1 MGLHLGKILIRGAKQ
16 LLTLRGSRTP
26 RCGTGLNELGIVG
39 DGAALIVDG
48 VLCEVGPSR
57 RVENLAAARDAVE
70 INAAGRVV
78 MPGFIDCHTHLAF
91 PPPAVADEHREAAA
105 RALVTDTAKRTA
117 ARWLAYIGA
126 MARHGTTT
134 VEIKTGA
141 GPNED
146 AEKKMLR
153 VLSILQD
160 EPLDLVPTFLFRL
173 PPREGINQA
182 AFEEYAK
189 MLFGDLFPRIRK
201 RNLAQFADLAWDAEP
216 LHHPFFDRYLAA
228 ARAAGFACKVHA
240 DGMNAAAAI
249 AMAVRNLAVSIDH
262 LEHATPSEVSMLAG
276 SPTMATLLPSAS
288 FHSGLG
294 NAPVRVLVDAGVPI
308 ALGSNF
314 HVRHN
319 PTLNMQTV
327 VSLACLRLGLTP
339 AEAISAAT
347 INGAHALGRAAKTGS
362 LEPGKDADIVMLNVS
377 DYRDL
382 GSHFGANLVHATM
395 KRGEMIYREGNIIA
409 PRSRNK
415 LTGTSL
421 VLH

>member
-1 MGLHLGKILIRGAKQ
+1 LGCRLGKILIRGAKQ

-26 RCGTGLNELGIVG
+26 RCGAGLNELGIIA
-39 DGAALIVDG
+39 DGALLIVDG
-48 VLCEVGPSR
+48 ILREVGPSR
-57 RVENLAAARDAVE
+57 RVENLAAARDAAE

-91 PPPAVADEHREAAA
+91 PPPDVADEHREVAA
-105 RALVTDTAKRTA
+105 RTLTADTGKRTA
-117 ARWLAYIGA
+117 ARWLAYLGA

-173 PPREGINQA
+173 PPREAMSQA
-182 AFEEYAK
+182 AIEEYAK
-189 MLFGDLFPRIRK
+189 GLFGDLLPRIRK

-216 LHHPFFDRYLAA
+216 SHHSWFDRYLAA
-228 ARAAGFACKVHA
+228 ARAAGFGCKVHA
-240 DGMNAAAAI
+240 DGMYTAAAI

-262 LEHATPSEVSMLAG
+262 LERATPSEVSMLAG
-276 SPTMATLLPSAS
+276 SPTMATLLPCAS

-294 NAPVRVLVDAGVPI
+294 NAPARALVDAGVAI

-314 HVRHN
+314 NARHN

-347 INGAHALGRAAKTGS
+347 INGAHALGCAAKTGS
-362 LEPGKDADIVMLNVS
+362 LEPGKQADIAMLNVS
-377 DYRDL
+377 DYHDL

-395 KRGEMIYREGNIIA
+395 KRGEVIYREGNIVA